1 MNLSVV
7 LDWIQKI
14 NGIKYNIM
22 EKKEPGT
29 INVAK
34 IKESVNAIEFLTK
47 QYKRKR
53 MSTEQYIKSVHEN
66 LSHLT
71 TQRNY
76 LEYLNN
82 IGQN

>member
-1 MNLSVV
+1 
-7 LDWIQKI
+7 
-14 NGIKYNIM
+14 M
-22 EKKEPGT
+22 EKNEPGS

>member
-1 MNLSVV
+1 
-7 LDWIQKI
+7 
-14 NGIKYNIM
+14 M

>member
-1 MNLSVV
+1 VNLLVV

-22 EKKEPGT
+22 EKNEPGT

-66 LSHLT
+66 LSNLT
-71 TQRNY
+71 SQRNY
-76 LEYLNN
+76 VDYLNN

>member
-1 MNLSVV
+1 
-7 LDWIQKI
+7 
-14 NGIKYNIM
+14 M
-22 EKKEPGT
+22 EKREAGS

-76 LEYLNN
+76 LEYLSS

>member
-1 MNLSVV
+1 
-7 LDWIQKI
+7 
-14 NGIKYNIM
+14 M

-29 INVAK
+29 INVSK

-53 MSTEQYIKSVHEN
+53 LSTEQYIRSVHEN
-66 LSHLT
+66 LSNLT

-76 LEYLNN
+76 IDYLNN

>member
-1 MNLSVV
+1 ML
-7 LDWIQKI
+7 
-14 NGIKYNIM
+14 YNM
-22 EKKEPGT
+22 QKKEAGSV
-29 INVAK
+29 NVAK

-53 MSTEQYIKSVHEN
+53 MSTENYIKSVHEN

-71 TQRNY
+71 SQRDY

>member
-1 MNLSVV
+1 M
-7 LDWIQKI
+7 
-14 NGIKYNIM
+14 
-22 EKKEPGT
+22 KKNYEAGS
-29 INVAK
+29 INVVK
-34 IKESVNAIEFLTK
+34 IKESVKAIEFLTK

-53 MSTEQYIKSVHEN
+53 MSTEDYIKSIHEN
-66 LSHLT
+66 LSQLT

>member
-1 MNLSVV
+1 M
-7 LDWIQKI
+7 Q
-14 NGIKYNIM
+14 
-22 EKKEPGT
+22 KKEAGSV
-29 INVAK
+29 NVAK

-53 MSTEQYIKSVHEN
+53 MSTENYIKSVHEN

-71 TQRNY
+71 SQRDY